1 MGGNL
6 TEYSQDDV
14 LDGEKRVQYE
24 AFIFVVYTCIT
35 GPLILAGLVANA
47 TAFCIFGKM
56 VHQNATTFLLRTLAV
71 TDSCVMLCMIP
82 RLCVVVLE
90 LYKEHSVYTIAETLS
105 PILVAYITP
114 LWYIVY
120 VASVWTSV
128 IIGMNRYI
136 AVCRPLHAARLCTI
150 NQARKQI
157 LCVILGS
164 IVYALPRFFAYTV
177 GRKTDGSTFI
187 AIAWIDNKW
196 YYYIYYLGFYFTFI
210 FIIPFGMLIFFCVRL
225 ITALRGVRT
234 LRVDFH
240 GTRRVDTK
248 VTSMLVVLLVVSLV
262 CHTANILDMILHL
275 AGLKYIWGFI
285 YAIADI
291 SVILN
296 SSLNCVIYLV
306 YIKTFRVMLCK
317 ICNNSLGLTQDYELS

>member
-1 MGGNL
+1 MGNL

-14 LDGEKRVQYE
+14 LDVEKRAQYE
-24 AFIFVVYTCIT
+24 SFLFVVYTCIV
-35 GPLILAGLVANA
+35 GPLILMGLLAN
-47 TAFCIFGKM
+47 TIAFCIFGKM
-56 VHQNATTFLLRTLAV
+56 VHHNATTFLLRTLALI
-71 TDSCVMLCMIP
+71 DSCVMLCMIP

-90 LYKEHSVYTIAETLS
+90 LYKEHTVYTIAETLR
-105 PILVAYITP
+105 PVLVVYITP

-120 VASVWTSV
+120 VATVWTSV
-128 IIGMNRYI
+128 MIGMNRYI

-164 IVYALPRFFAYTV
+164 ITYAIPRFFAYKI
-177 GRKTDGSTFI
+177 GRRTDGSTFI
-187 AIAWIDNKW
+187 AISWIDNKW
-196 YYYIYYLGFYFTFI
+196 YYYIYFLGFYFTFI
-210 FIIPFGMLIFFCVRL
+210 FIIPFSTLTFFCVRL
-225 ITALRGVRT
+225 ITALRAART
-234 LRVDFH
+234 LRVGFH
-240 GTRRVDTK
+240 GARQVDTR
-248 VTSMLVVLLVVSLV
+248 VTSMLVVLFIVSLV
-262 CHTANILDMILHL
+262 CHAANILDMILHL
-275 AGLKYIWGFI
+275 AGLKYIWVFI

-317 ICNNSLGLTQDYELS
+317 ICNNSLRLAQDYELS